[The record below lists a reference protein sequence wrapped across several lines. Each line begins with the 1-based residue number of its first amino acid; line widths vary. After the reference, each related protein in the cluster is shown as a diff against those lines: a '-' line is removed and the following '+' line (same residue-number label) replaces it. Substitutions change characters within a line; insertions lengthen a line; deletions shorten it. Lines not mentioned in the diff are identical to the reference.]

1 MTKVIKEMKN
11 AVIGIAGLGGL
22 GSNVAAALARLGVG
36 KLIMVDFDI
45 VEESNLT
52 RQQYFID
59 QIGMP
64 KTEASLVNLTR
75 INENIYIE
83 TQKIKLDPGNISQ
96 VFSKVDIVAEC
107 LDCADQKQMLVETV
121 LTKME
126 KVIVVSVSGLAGVGK
141 SNAIIT
147 KRISGRHVLVGDG
160 ESDAILGTLL
170 TASRVGVA
178 AYHQA
183 NAIAEIIT
191 NGMNV
196 PDFGS

>member
-1 MTKVIKEMKN
+1 MATAIKGIKN
-11 AVIGIAGLGGL
+11 AVIGIAGVGGL
-22 GSNVAAALARLGVG
+22 GSNVAAALARGGAG
-36 KLIMVDFDI
+36 KLIIVDFDI
-45 VEESNLT
+45 VEESNLA

-64 KTEASLVNLTR
+64 KTEASCVNLTR
-75 INENIYIE
+75 INENVDIE
-83 TQKIKLDPGNISQ
+83 AQKIKLDPDNIPHI
-96 VFSKVDIVAEC
+96 FAGVDVVAEC

-141 SNAIIT
+141 SNTIVT
-147 KRISGRHVLVGDG
+147 RRISARHVLVGDG
-160 ESDAILGTLL
+160 ESDAVPGILL

-183 NAIAEIIT
+183 NAIAEIIA